1 MTLQCQKNHY
11 NVKFLKGY
19 GISVNLKNN
28 KLVLK
33 NGYDF
38 FSKNQEQEEWFVK
51 NMPYEKI
58 ILSGKG
64 YVSIEAL
71 SLLNQNN
78 RNLVVIDTF
87 GKPVSF
93 LNGMMDSLTATKYRM
108 GQYDT
113 FRDESKRKYLKYQ
126 ILYAKKTISIETI
139 AIARFQYGA
148 FIGKRIPGSQSIFYR
163 ICNYFLGCIDRIG
176 GEECPILLNFIS
188 NTVSLFP
195 LKYELT

>member
-148 FIGKRIPGSQSIFYR
+148 FIG
-163 ICNYFLGCIDRIG
+163 
-176 GEECPILLNFIS
+176 
-188 NTVSLFP
+188 
-195 LKYELT
+195 